1 MILGFS
7 LKNCFAHHPY
17 FGITHTI
24 LGTIWWETIM
34 VCQIFF
40 FVALL
45 IFFLLLSFGLFFR
58 EFWFDPLLYIFFPFL
73 IIYYRWMTKDRG
85 ELGCQPSLDVQFFF
99 FYVLSR
105 S

>member
-24 LGTIWWETIM
+24 LGTIWWETVM
-34 VCQIFF
+34 VCQIFI

-45 IFFLLLSFGLFFR
+45 IFSFCFLLAFSLESFGLTLF
-58 EFWFDPLLYIFFPFL
+58 YIYFS
-73 IIYYRWMTKDRG
+73 ISYYI
-85 ELGCQPSLDVQFFF
+85 L
-99 FYVLSR
+99 
-105 S
+105 